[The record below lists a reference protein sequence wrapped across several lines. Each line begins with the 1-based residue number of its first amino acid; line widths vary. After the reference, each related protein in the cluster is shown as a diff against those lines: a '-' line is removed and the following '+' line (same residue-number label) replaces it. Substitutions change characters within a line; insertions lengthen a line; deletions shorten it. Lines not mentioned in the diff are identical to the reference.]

1 MLKVCNIE
9 QTTPCGFAMPHGS
22 KGDAAGQVSPHKS
35 FGRVPLAVRRA
46 PRSEGR

>member
-22 KGDAAGQVSPHKS
+22 KGDAAGQVSLHKS
-35 FGRVPLAVRRA
+35 FGRVPLAGPRA